1 MCLSNILRD
10 LIYVATSLSI
20 CLIEVYTGL
29 ERSAANDSSDFE
41 TQSGAG
47 FANSTM
53 QDETYSS
60 DFETQSGAGFANSAT
75 QDEAGFSHTD
85 DKIRKDEKLT
95 RSERH
100 SKDKVLRIMNDMI
113 HLTVKQ
119 RKFAKQLIRHI
130 EANDEINCNS
140 TGEGI
145 FNDNVCTGSNIYELI
160 CHKIQTS
167 CAERLN
173 EKFDRRGKDK
183 NVNWIPY

>member
-1 MCLSNILRD
+1 MYLSNILRV
-10 LIYVATSLSI
+10 LVYVSTSLSI
-20 CLIEVYTGL
+20 CLIGVYTGL
-29 ERSAANDSSDFE
+29 ELSATNDSSDFD

-53 QDETYSS
+53 
-60 DFETQSGAGFANSAT
+60 

-145 FNDNVCTGSNIYELI
+145 CNDNVCTGSNIYELI

-173 EKFDRRGKDK
+173 GKFDRRGKDK